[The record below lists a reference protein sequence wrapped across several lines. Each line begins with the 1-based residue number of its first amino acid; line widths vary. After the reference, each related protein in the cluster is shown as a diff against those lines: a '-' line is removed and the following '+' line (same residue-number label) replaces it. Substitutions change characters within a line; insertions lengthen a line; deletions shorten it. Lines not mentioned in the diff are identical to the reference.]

1 MKKHT
6 KIFIGLILL
15 IAAAALSSKFYKNEK
30 TLVFEDAYP
39 FLDDLACVRITG
51 KYGYINKSGEV
62 VIQPAYDS
70 SSFFLGGFSIQT
82 KGKLKG
88 CIDTNGNV
96 VIPFEYEEIEFSNT
110 PYFSVKKEGKYG
122 CINTDNEIV
131 VDFIS
136 TQPVQVYSYA
146 EKHVVAVIHG
156 ENDKQGFVDLV
167 TGFIVEPIYDF
178 VSPWNNY
185 ENVVSTCLN
194 SNYGFVNLETQTI
207 IEPIYSQNIYFIEG
221 LSAASQDFK
230 SGYIDSNG
238 TYVIEPIYED
248 ALPFNE
254 GIAFVKIDGKYGC
267 INTKGEIIIEPSFAF
282 GSSFTQGVAPVI
294 IDENTY
300 ETVYINT
307 NGEIV
312 DFDEY
317 GKSIAAMMSKYWPES
332 ASFYPSY
339 YINKDSNQRAMAIDR
354 EGKILFKT
362 IYDDIS
368 MPEHNMALVNL
379 NGKVGCINEKGIEIL
394 PPLYEDI
401 QIADENKLVIKENGK
416 YGIIDI
422 FRNEILPLKY
432 DDIKSYDSKLALVKL
447 NGKWSC
453 LNLETNELKENVYD
467 NVYSYLDIPFLGF
480 PIPVQKNEVWFY
492 IDENGEILF

>member
-39 FLDDLACVRITG
+39 FLDDLACVRING

-96 VIPFEYEEIEFSNT
+96 VIPFEYEEIDFSNT
-110 PYFSVKKEGKYG
+110 PYFSVKKE
-122 CINTDNEIV
+122 
-131 VDFIS
+131 
-136 TQPVQVYSYA
+136 
-146 EKHVVAVIHG
+146 
-156 ENDKQGFVDLV
+156 
-167 TGFIVEPIYDF
+167 
-178 VSPWNNY
+178 
-185 ENVVSTCLN
+185 
-194 SNYGFVNLETQTI
+194 
-207 IEPIYSQNIYFIEG
+207 
-221 LSAASQDFK
+221 
-230 SGYIDSNG
+230 
-238 TYVIEPIYED
+238 
-248 ALPFNE
+248 
-254 GIAFVKIDGKYGC
+254 GKYGC

-300 ETVYINT
+300 ETVYINA

-339 YINKDSNQRAMAIDR
+339 YLNKDSNQRAMAIDR

-401 QIADENKLVIKENGK
+401 QIAYENKLVIKENGK

-447 NGKWSC
+447 NGRWSC